1 MKTVSSFR
9 ESILKY
15 DSENTDSIYYPIV
28 RDKDFKIISVAG
40 FELGKTYE
48 YFNQGLGEV
57 KNHFIIR
64 FEIPYAVAGDG
75 KVSIE
80 GLINQRDKQLRK

>member
-1 MKTVSSFR
+1 METSSFR
-9 ESILKY
+9 KVILDYEK
-15 DSENTDSIYYPIV
+15 ENVNSIYYPIV

-40 FELGKTYE
+40 FELGKTYD
-48 YFNQGLGEV
+48 YFSQGLGEV

-64 FEIPYAVAGDG
+64 FEIPYAVAVDG

-80 GLINQRDKQLRK
+80 GLINQRDKQLNK